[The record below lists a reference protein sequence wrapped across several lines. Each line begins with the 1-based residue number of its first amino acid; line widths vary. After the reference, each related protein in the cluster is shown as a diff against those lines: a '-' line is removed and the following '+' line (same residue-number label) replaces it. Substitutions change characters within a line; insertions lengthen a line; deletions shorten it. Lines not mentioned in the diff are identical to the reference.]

1 MVIYLGADHRGFEMK
16 ESVKAEL
23 LGQGYQVVDLGNAR
37 KDEADDYVDFAA
49 AVAKK
54 ISLDPVL
61 SRGVLFCGSGVGMD
75 VVANKFRKVRSVL
88 GILPDQVYDARHDD
102 DANILSISANFTGEE
117 QAKEMVR
124 IFIQTSFGG
133 DERYR
138 RRLEKIAQIENA

>member
-1 MVIYLGADHRGFEMK
+1 MVIYLGTDHRGFELK

-23 LGQGYQVVDLGNAR
+23 LSQGYQVVDLGDTR
-37 KDEADDYVDFAA
+37 KDEEDDYVDFAA

-61 SRGVLFCGSGVGMD
+61 SRGILFCGSGAGVD
-75 VVANKFRKVRSVL
+75 IVANKFRKVRSVL

-102 DANILSISANFTGEE
+102 DANVLSIAANFTGEE